1 LQNLREHILAAAY
14 PLFAERGV
22 EDVSTADIQE
32 AAHVSAEELNAE
44 FPSTRAI
51 AAACLVQH
59 DRERT
64 IVLARKAVQER
75 AGTPEGRLLALFDVL
90 EEGFQS
96 DEDEGRTFME
106 VLIDLA
112 RDNRAGRADVAHLAN
127 VRAAIAGLA
136 REAELPDPDGFALT
150 FHVLV
155 KGSIL
160 SAMEGDTLA
169 GVRGRAMGREL
180 IDRCRRDRL
189 TAESAVR
196 PATTWFG
203 DSTFDFED
211 LVPTGGSSSSAVL
224 DWYDDIEF
232 GPEQTED

>member
-22 EDVSTADIQE
+22 QHVSEADIRE
-32 AAHVSAEELNAE
+32 AAHVTAEELNAE
-44 FPSTRAI
+44 FPSTSAI

-64 IVLARKAVQER
+64 IVLAARAVRKR
-75 AGTPEGRLLALFDVL
+75 ADTPERQLLALFDVL

-96 DEDEGRTFME
+96 DEDEDRTFLE
-106 VLIDLA
+106 ALLDLA
-112 RDNRAGRADVAHLAN
+112 RDHRAGRTDATHLAN

-150 FHVLV
+150 FHVLI

-160 SAMEGDTLA
+160 SALEGDTVA
-169 GVRGRAMGREL
+169 GVRARAMGREL
-180 IDRCRRDRL
+180 IDRCRQQQS
-189 TAESAVR
+189 ASESAVDVGS
-196 PATTWFG
+196 TWFG

-211 LVPTGGSSSSAVL
+211 GFSGQGSSTSAVL

-232 GPEQTED
+232 GPDQAAG